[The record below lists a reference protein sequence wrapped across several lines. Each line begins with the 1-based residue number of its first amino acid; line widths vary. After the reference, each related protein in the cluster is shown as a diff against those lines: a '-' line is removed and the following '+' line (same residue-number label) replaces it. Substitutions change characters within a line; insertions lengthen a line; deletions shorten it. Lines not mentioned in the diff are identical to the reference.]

1 MKQYIIPTVIVLMV
15 LAVAWPVLA
24 QREGTEEGRTRREG
38 QERFQGLSQEERAKM
53 KERFQSMSEEE
64 KEKLR
69 AQMRER
75 FAGRGPIL
83 GREEQ
88 LKAIEEIEKQ
98 LAELKKAVATGPER
112 IDFRKL
118 REGTPEEQ
126 AKLRES
132 WEKARQGQQELING
146 IQEQLTRLA
155 GPRPQIARPPLPIEE
170 LKEIQALAMKENAK
184 GTAERIE
191 KLIASLQKAPEGRGQ
206 IRQEG
211 QRPRRP
217 ESEKQPE
224 KRAGKKAN
232 VEK

>member
-1 MKQYIIPTVIVLMV
+1 MKKYLIPAVIVLMV

-24 QREGTEEGRTRREG
+24 QREGTEAGRTRREG
-38 QERFQGLSQEERAKM
+38 QERFQGLS
-53 KERFQSMSEEE
+53 EEE
-64 KEKLR
+64 KEKIK

-75 FAGRGPIL
+75 FAGRGPML
-83 GREEQ
+83 GREDQ

-132 WEKARQGQQELING
+132 WEKARLERQKLING
-146 IQEQLTRLA
+146 IQEQLTRLS
-155 GPRPQIARPPLPIEE
+155 GPRPQVERPALPIIE
-170 LKEIQALAMKENAK
+170 LKEIQALAVKENAK
-184 GTAERIE
+184 GAADRIE
-191 KLIASLQKAPEGRGQ
+191 KLIASLQKAPEGRDK

-211 QRPRRP
+211 QRPKLP
-217 ESEKQPE
+217 ESEKQRE
-224 KRAGKKAN
+224 KRASKKAN